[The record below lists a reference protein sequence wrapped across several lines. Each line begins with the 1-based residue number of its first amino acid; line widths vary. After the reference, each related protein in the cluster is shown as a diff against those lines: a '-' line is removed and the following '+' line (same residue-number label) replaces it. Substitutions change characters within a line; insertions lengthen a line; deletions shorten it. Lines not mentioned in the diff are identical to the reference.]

1 MHHHHWNACIFI
13 LREWIDDYYVVAA
26 VRGSVIFNCLCRL
39 QRGYPILR
47 YLASNWKHS
56 KRNEGIVIVT
66 VCFCNEFLCVWF
78 SVRDWALE
86 PQITSEHQAKPIFL
100 SEDKNASMFFLYVN
114 FEWNSF
120 FFRWKIVR
128 SLACEAFLY
137 GQTFTFFAF
146 QYSVQ
151 FSGVNVKLTRFWSS
165 CGISFGPEIWNRKIG
180 NVFPNLD
187 SSPPE
192 SKAIFS
198 GESKY
203 QLISCFSS
211 FRRVC

>member
-1 MHHHHWNACIFI
+1 MHASLFCVSESMIIMLSLLCVVVWYSIV
-13 LREWIDDYYVVAA
+13 YVVCKEDIQFF
-26 VRGSVIFNCLCRL
+26 VISLLIESIPSVMKESSLSQYVF
-39 QRGYPILR
+39 
-47 YLASNWKHS
+47 
-56 KRNEGIVIVT
+56 VT
-66 VCFCNEFLCVWF
+66 NSEFLCVWF